1 MNTNFHNLT
10 LKELKGI
17 CRSEAP
23 KYSGFSYC
31 RKKEEL
37 IRFMYQKNSTSQRD
51 FGNRQRSYNL
61 SDFSNIFETEEERDE
76 RIQSYYEPKPED
88 TIIDDLISLLR
99 NRYPLST
106 VIFDKH
112 NDENNDLIYRGNK
125 GKYISQHGSLGEY
138 GEMILYHG
146 TDGINLPSIL
156 NDDFR
161 LTNNPIHGSIYG
173 RGIYFTNDIEKAIY
187 YSERGNSTKY
197 VIVCMVHIGD
207 ICQGYS
213 TMNIHPKMKDKDKE
227 YDTSVDNLVNPKQFI
242 KKNNGTYNILGI
254 ITLNNI
260 NNINSHNTKFS
271 GSFQLINTT
280 KYPISLYWIP
290 PNHSKPKPKTR
301 RDLLGCKKMS
311 DIPASISGNHGTT
324 RQLCQIGHDFVCLFQ
339 HEWQTAHLAS
349 GVIKRFKSYK
359 RNQIITI

>member
-17 CRSEAP
+17 CRSESP

-51 FGNRQRSYNL
+51 IGRLKSYNL
-61 SDFSNIFETEEERDE
+61 SDFSNIFVTEEERDE

-173 RGIYFTNDIEKAIY
+173 RGIYFTNDIEKAIC

-197 VIVCMVHIGD
+197 VIVCMVHVGD

-227 YDTSVDNLVNPKQFI
+227 YDTSVDNLVIPKQFI
-242 KKNNGTYNILGI
+242 KKKNGTYNILGI

-260 NNINSHNTKFS
+260 NSSQNSKFS

-280 KYPISLYWIP
+280 KHPVSLYWIP
-290 PNHSKPKPKTR
+290 PNYSKPKPKTR
-301 RDLLGCKKMS
+301 RDLLGCKKLAN
-311 DIPASISGNHGTT
+311 IPASIRGNHGTT
-324 RQLCQIGHDFVCLFQ
+324 RQLCQIGHDFVCLFRD
-339 HEWQTAHLAS
+339 
-349 GVIKRFKSYK
+349 GVDGDYLIKRFKSHT